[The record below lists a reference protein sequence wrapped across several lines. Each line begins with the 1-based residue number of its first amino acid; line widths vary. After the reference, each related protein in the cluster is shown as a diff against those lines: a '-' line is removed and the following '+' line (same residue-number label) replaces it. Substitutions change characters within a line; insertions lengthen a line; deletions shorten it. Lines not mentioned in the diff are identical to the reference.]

1 MHSEQEVFRAAGS
14 HIQSQGATLHKGR
27 FLLMSKNREQY
38 IQSDTVKQSRDSV
51 LLKRLLKII
60 QPYRYWVLLC
70 FVILLLVS
78 AIPPLLRPTLLRW
91 AIDDHIPGKDYEG
104 LILIATVFV
113 ATYLIH
119 ALLTYGFSY
128 LMQYVGQHLIYDLRT
143 MVYRHVNRLHLQF
156 FDQNPVGRI
165 VTRVTND
172 VEALNTLFSSG
183 LVLIL
188 SDVFIL
194 IWIVILMMLLN
205 WKLALLCLSFL
216 LFLILPVIVFR
227 LKVRRAYRNVRKHLA
242 RLNAFMQEKI
252 TGMQVVQLFQKES
265 EELERYASI
274 NADYRYANIRV
285 ILYYS
290 LFFAGVQLL
299 STIGLASIIW
309 YGSSQFLSA
318 QLSMGTL
325 AAFIFY
331 VGMFFGPIVNLSDK
345 FNLIQ
350 DALASSERIFTVL
363 DTKPEIENP
372 EIAVPLPDC
381 RGKIE
386 FDKVHFAYKKDEYVL
401 KDITFT
407 IQSGETVAFVGATG
421 AGKSSIIN
429 LICRFYDIQSG
440 SIRLDGI
447 DIRRLNKDTL
457 RQHIAIVLQDSVL
470 FAGSIYY
477 NIGLDNPEI
486 SKQDIINAA
495 RLVGAHRFISAFPNA
510 YEHELGEGGGSLSS
524 GQKQLITFARAL
536 ASKSQI
542 LILDEATA
550 SVDVETEHLIQE
562 AIETLLA
569 KRTAIVIA
577 HRMSTIQKADKIIV
591 LHKGQIKEIGNHQTL
606 LAKQGIYYRLYQ
618 LHYQNLS

>member
-1 MHSEQEVFRAAGS
+1 
-14 HIQSQGATLHKGR
+14 
-27 FLLMSKNREQY
+27 
-38 IQSDTVKQSRDSV
+38 
-51 LLKRLLKII
+51 
-60 QPYRYWVLLC
+60 
-70 FVILLLVS
+70 
-78 AIPPLLRPTLLRW
+78 
-91 AIDDHIPGKDYEG
+91 
-104 LILIATVFV
+104 
-113 ATYLIH
+113 
-119 ALLTYGFSY
+119 
-128 LMQYVGQHLIYDLRT
+128 
-143 MVYRHVNRLHLQF
+143 
-156 FDQNPVGRI
+156 
-165 VTRVTND
+165 
-172 VEALNTLFSSG
+172 
-183 LVLIL
+183 
-188 SDVFIL
+188 
-194 IWIVILMMLLN
+194 MMLLN

-381 RGKIE
+381 PGKIE